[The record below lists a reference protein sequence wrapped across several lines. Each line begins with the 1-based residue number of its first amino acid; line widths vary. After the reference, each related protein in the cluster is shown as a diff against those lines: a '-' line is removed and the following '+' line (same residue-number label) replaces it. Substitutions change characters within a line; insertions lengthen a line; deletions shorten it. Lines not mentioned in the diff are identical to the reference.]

1 MVEWLYSFN
10 FDHRFSCRDFH
21 FQANYLLLT
30 SLLFFTTISNAIL
43 MIIRFNFTYVFIFVL
58 TIALKETHS
67 FALGRFLYF
76 LFAKW
81 WMFTFQRH
89 THNLWMRKIRRFGF
103 FLLYSAINRFKLYE
117 TCDLRW
123 FLLKVAKHYTK
134 MLSGHTFHLII

>member
-1 MVEWLYSFN
+1 MHIMQCHDLYYSELFKFCFARANCLRISIQKKRVYQQIKCLKLKTLVEWLYSFN

-89 THNLWMRKIRRFGF
+89 THNL
-103 FLLYSAINRFKLYE
+103 
-117 TCDLRW
+117 
-123 FLLKVAKHYTK
+123 
-134 MLSGHTFHLII
+134 